1 LHLVALS
8 VRINLESNEEE
19 EETMPLHMFKVT
31 HDLQPARCLHCGCND
46 TDAEA
51 NDPCPRRKVSPPNDA
66 HNGHSSRTTAEAILS
81 AIGLEHV
88 VEPMPAIAK
97 PGEPRSPREA
107 NPARELVAIKIY
119 EPQHRGVRD
128 HERSILQRLMPHR
141 HVPVVVDSLELEQGP
156 ALFLRPVGNPVS
168 PVKFG
173 LRTNRPDYF
182 NVPDT
187 LQHAHGRGIC
197 HRA

>member
-1 LHLVALS
+1 
-8 VRINLESNEEE
+8 
-19 EETMPLHMFKVT
+19 
-31 HDLQPARCLHCGCND
+31 
-46 TDAEA
+46 
-51 NDPCPRRKVSPPNDA
+51 
-66 HNGHSSRTTAEAILS
+66 
-81 AIGLEHV
+81 
-88 VEPMPAIAK
+88 MPAIAK

-107 NPARELVAIKIY
+107 NTARELVAIKIY

-182 NVPDT
+182 SVLDV
-187 LQHAHGRGIC
+187 LQHAHGLGIC
-197 HRA
+197 HRDVRPQNIYIDLDGCVFLSG